1 MVDLRTIGGGGRT
14 APSQRES
21 YIDAVD
27 EKGMKSGREQL
38 FRIRI
43 NAASKRGGRSRRF
56 AQSRLVHFLVVWPPP
71 LSLKGPSC
79 LTILNIANL
88 IKIVDNSGSSLV

>member
-1 MVDLRTIGGGGRT
+1 MVDLRTIGGGGQT
-14 APSQRES
+14 APSQREC
-21 YIDAVD
+21 YIDVVD
-27 EKGMKSGREQL
+27 EKGMKGGWEQL
-38 FRIRI
+38 FRIGI

-56 AQSRLVHFLVVWPPP
+56 AQTRLVHFLVVWPPP
-71 LSLKGPSC
+71 LRLEGPAC